1 MVLEVFAY
9 GGAGDYNNGE
19 LGGVQILLK
28 DLDLDTKLMFEFGQR
43 PDHTN
48 QYYTFPYSPK
58 SFQALQV
65 AEDLQLFSDL
75 PGIFREDYELHRGR
89 KPGPIPLDGIDVT
102 HAHYDHIG
110 GAKILRPDIPMFMTP
125 ESKLILQLWQ
135 YTSGRTINQFIHMIN
150 QFSTTIN
157 NKGETRFLHADEAM
171 IPRNITC
178 VKNGEIYK
186 IGNIDCTSHYVD
198 HSLPGASGK
207 IYRTSAGPVA
217 FSGDIRLRGR
227 RPQDTWAFVDA
238 IIKAKAK
245 YVFWEDSLSH
255 FDHNGT
261 EEDVTDLL
269 SDLIKDKAFAAV
281 SGPPRDLDRLL
292 SLHNAAKKTKRML
305 TISPAQAKYLKA
317 FDGKNGYPKLNWKY
331 IGVYLHRKRK
341 GLLDRDDFDPSMAE
355 ADYYTWEREF
365 IDIERWNKKEP
376 THKSKPQRVSI
387 EDIRDH
393 QDSFLT
399 YMPANYMID
408 MFTEIKPK
416 KNSIFIRSHPAP
428 WTKDMEIQ
436 EEIQINILK
445 HFGMYDGEKPDYLTP
460 SKIHKMHQVHVTG
473 HLNRA
478 EATQIME
485 ILRKAINPTI
495 IPYHSMHPKD
505 FINHVAKNCDVKL
518 LEIRKLMRLE

>member
-1 MVLEVFAY
+1 MVLDILAY
-9 GGAGDYNNGE
+9 GGAGDYENGE
-19 LGGVQILLK
+19 LGGVQILLN
-28 DLDLDTKLMFEFGQR
+28 DLDLDTKIMFEFGQR

-58 SFQALQV
+58 SFQALQI
-65 AEDLQLFSDL
+65 AEDLQLFSDFPDL
-75 PGIFREDYELHRGR
+75 FREDYELHRGR
-89 KPGPIPLDGIDVT
+89 KSGPVPIAGIDVT
-102 HAHYDHIG
+102 HAHFDHIG
-110 GAKILRPDIPMFMTP
+110 GAKLLRPDMPMFMTP

-135 YTSGRTINQFIHMIN
+135 YTSGRTINQFIHMID
-150 QFSTTIN
+150 QFSTATN

-171 IPRNITC
+171 IPRDITC

-207 IYRTSAGPVA
+207 IYHTSAGAVA

-255 FDHNGT
+255 FDHDGT
-261 EEDVTDLL
+261 EDNVAEIVAN
-269 SDLIKDKAFAAV
+269 LIKDKSFAAV
-281 SGPPRDLDRLL
+281 AGPPRDLDRLL
-292 SLHNAAKKTKRML
+292 TLYKAAKNTKRML
-305 TISPAQAKYLKA
+305 TISPAQAKYLQA
-317 FDGKNGYPKLNWKY
+317 FDGKNDYPKLNWKY

-341 GLLDRDDFDPSMAE
+341 GLLDREDFDQSMAE
-355 ADYYTWEREF
+355 ADYYSWERDF
-365 IDIERWNKKEP
+365 IKIDRWNKGGSE
-376 THKSKPQRVSI
+376 HKSKSQRVSI
-387 EDIRDH
+387 EDMRDN
-393 QDSFLT
+393 QDKFLV

-408 MFTEIKPK
+408 MFTEIRPK
-416 KNSIFIRSHPAP
+416 KNSIYIRSHPAP

-445 HFGMYDGEKPDYLTP
+445 HFGMYDGPQPDYLTP
-460 SKIHKMHQVHVTG
+460 SMMRKMHQVHITG
-473 HLNRA
+473 HLNRQ
-478 EATQIME
+478 EATQIMQ
-485 ILRKAINPTI
+485 ILRMAINPTI

-505 FINHVAKNCDVKL
+505 FIKYAAKNCKTKF
-518 LEIRKLMRLE
+518 LEIRKPLQLG